1 MHLKFPLSC
10 TKSIFQSISL
20 YRFPNSLVLQPSS
33 ILPLQPKSGA
43 STENRCFVHSAHD
56 NKQERKGIRVDMG
69 SERKKRLLQ
78 CEVPLRE
85 FLPSFIELQLK
96 SDKGICVIKE
106 QWLLNNFRSVVD
118 CWDLGGNNA
127 LIQHESVMK

>member
-1 MHLKFPLSC
+1 M
-10 TKSIFQSISL
+10 
-20 YRFPNSLVLQPSS
+20 
-33 ILPLQPKSGA
+33 
-43 STENRCFVHSAHD
+43 HSAHD